1 MVGSIERWKDVPGY
15 EGLYQVS
22 DYGRVRRDDSQ
33 RVLKPFDNGKG
44 YLRIKL
50 NNDSGRRAFYVHKLV
65 LATFSDKPLNYPLEV
80 NHRNEIKNDNRLAN
94 LEWVTRRENLNYGTA
109 HMRIVRALQRPCVL
123 VGTNGQAMYFS
134 GESEASRTLG
144 LCSNAVSSALFHGYK
159 VGGYVVKRID
169 KKEMATI

>member
-1 MVGSIERWKDVPGY
+1 MVGSIERWEDIPGY

-22 DYGRVRRDDSQ
+22 DYGRVRMENSR
-33 RVLKPFDNGKG
+33 RLLKPFDNGKG

-80 NHRNEIKNDNRLAN
+80 NHRNEIKSDNRLAN
-94 LEWVTRRENLNYGTA
+94 LEWVTRRENMNYGTA
-109 HMRIVRALQRPCVL
+109 HIRIVRALQRPCVL
-123 VGTNGQAMYFS
+123 VRNGQAMYFS
-134 GESEASRTLG
+134 GENEASRALG
-144 LCSNAVSSALFHGYK
+144 LHCDAVSGALSHGYK
-159 VGGYVVKRID
+159 VSGYVVKRIE